1 MSKILYLFLSLFL
14 LQISIFA
21 KIQVASQSEKQ
32 QERTI
37 QSLLIGIKSENLG
50 LKSSCAY
57 MLGELKI
64 SQAVIPLMKI
74 LKDPNNEELKIAA
87 ALALYKIEDGR
98 GIYAIKKSI
107 QFEQNERVRKI
118 CDLFYRSF
126 IGQKELNTELLSVK

>member
-1 MSKILYLFLSLFL
+1 
-14 LQISIFA
+14 
-21 KIQVASQSEKQ
+21 
-32 QERTI
+32 
-37 QSLLIGIKSENLG
+37 
-50 LKSSCAY
+50 

>member
-107 QFEQNERVRKI
+107 KFEQNERVRKI